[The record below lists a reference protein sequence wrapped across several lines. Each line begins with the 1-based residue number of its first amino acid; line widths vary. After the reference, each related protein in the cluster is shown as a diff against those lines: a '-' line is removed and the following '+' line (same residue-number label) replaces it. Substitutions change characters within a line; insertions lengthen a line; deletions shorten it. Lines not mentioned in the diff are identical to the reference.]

1 MNTPLNNDTQ
11 QKAHDLARQI
21 TVAHDLDPE
30 IQEELYGHI
39 EDKLLA
45 YKSGEER
52 VSDEDAFILVRE
64 HFGDAKVIRGLMQEV
79 HAGAVQ
85 VTLLRKML
93 ALVIVLLASAI
104 LYRGATELTKLLF
117 AVLTGSGGILDQF
130 SSMLYLQLPASFAV
144 LLVTFFVLRHWK
156 RGLRAGKSPWF
167 CHWPVARML
176 TWAVAL
182 LVLKGLLPHI
192 LLTQQVTPR
201 MPIFFEYGI
210 YYAWTG
216 LHSCAYCLL
225 WFWWTD
231 VWSGRFRNMLLIGL
245 AWIGYTLGSY
255 LLYPGGF
262 MIAINA
268 GDQMASNVSEIVS
281 FAIGGV
287 EFSVQFALAWS
298 SFYFSHLSESIM
310 ERALWVLVCAAL
322 VHALRWYKKQ
332 SAHDSAISGL

>member
-1 MNTPLNNDTQ
+1 MDHTLNNDIQ
-11 QKAHDLARQI
+11 QKARDLARQI

-45 YKSGEER
+45 YTSGEER

-85 VTLLRKML
+85 VTLLRKIL
-93 ALVIVLLASAI
+93 ALVIVVLAGTLLYTGTEGAGKFLFAFLTVPNSQRSSYWAYLVFPGSFAI
-104 LYRGATELTKLLF
+104 L
-117 AVLTGSGGILDQF
+117 
-130 SSMLYLQLPASFAV
+130 
-144 LLVTFFVLRHWK
+144 LVNFVVLRHWK
-156 RGLRAGKSPWF
+156 MDLRAGKSPWF

-176 TWAVAL
+176 KWAVAL
-182 LVLKGLLPHI
+182 LVLRGLFPHI
-192 LLTQQVTPR
+192 LLMQQVAPHTPL
-201 MPIFFEYGI
+201 FFEYGI
-210 YYAWTG
+210 YYAWAG
-216 LHSCAYCLL
+216 LSSCASCLL

-245 AWIGYTLGSY
+245 AWIGYALASY

-262 MIAINA
+262 LIAINA
-268 GDQMASNVSEIVS
+268 GDLMASNVSEIAS
-281 FAIGGV
+281 FHFRGV
-287 EFSVQFALAWS
+287 TFSVQFVLAWNA
-298 SFYFSHLSESIM
+298 FYFSFISRSIM
-310 ERALWVLVCAAL
+310 ERAAWVLVCAAL

-332 SAHDSAISGL
+332 SAHDSVISGL